1 MPTLYKAQLVE
12 PETPMPEIVERMT
25 KGLLPNA
32 RQILESL
39 GYYTEHDFQFPDPE
53 SELTEGEQQ
62 GLEPVVGALVEAA
75 VVSVRMVP
83 GPLAATLDKIAK
95 KPHLFFESE
104 LPAAVQWELANDYQ
118 RDDEKPG
125 TFGMDIWGNEEVVSG
140 YQFRRPT
147 EANVRKAAEAALARI
162 EKQRAAGRPHNHANE
177 IVASRLGTIFRSS
190 GQSIA
195 RRRQP
200 EMRLGKLVFVEGG
213 SFYEFLELVLP
224 TLNRYLN
231 EQGRSPVT
239 TETVVRLVT
248 ERSS

>member
-12 PETPMPEIVERMT
+12 PETPMVEILDRMAT
-25 KGLLPNA
+25 GLMPNA
-32 RQILESL
+32 REILDSL
-39 GYYTEHDFQFPDPE
+39 DYYNEHNFEIPDSE
-53 SELTEGEQQ
+53 SELTAGEQQ

-83 GPLAATLDKIAK
+83 GPLVATLDKIAK

-125 TFGMDIWGNEEVVSG
+125 TFGMDIWGGEEVVSG
-140 YQFRRPT
+140 YQFQRPI
-147 EANVRKAAEAALARI
+147 EANIRKAAEAALGRI
-162 EKQRAAGRPHNHANE
+162 EEQRAAGRPHNHANA
-177 IVASRLGTIFRSS
+177 IIALRLGTIFRSS

-200 EMRLGKLVFVEGG
+200 EMRCGKLVFVEGG
-213 SFYEFLELVLP
+213 PFYDFLELVLP

-248 ERSS
+248 KGFS